1 MRGRTL
7 AIVVMI
13 TFSIAPGFGIG
24 SLLCS
29 AFAQEEAG
37 SAAPATVPED
47 ASWETPLKTIPL
59 APEKPAA
66 LPAQDPERRPSGIEE
81 IVVTARRVNESLQE
95 VPVAISAMSA
105 DDLKREQINSTQ
117 DLQDKVDR
125 KRTRLNSS
133 N

>member
-13 TFSIAPGFGIG
+13 TFSIAPGFGSG

-37 SAAPATVPED
+37 SAAPATVPEE

-66 LPAQDPERRPSGIEE
+66 LPAQDPERSPSGIEE
-81 IVVTARRVNESLQE
+81 RWEESRVGKRCVSTCQSLLS
-95 VPVAISAMSA
+95 PYH
-105 DDLKREQINSTQ
+105 
-117 DLQDKVDR
+117 
-125 KRTRLNSS
+125 
-133 N
+133 